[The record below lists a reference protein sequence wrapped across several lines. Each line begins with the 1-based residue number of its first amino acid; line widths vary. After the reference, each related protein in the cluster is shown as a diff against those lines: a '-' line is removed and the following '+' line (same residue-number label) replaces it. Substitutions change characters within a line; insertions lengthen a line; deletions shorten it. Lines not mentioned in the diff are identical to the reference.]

1 MLSAK
6 PPSGFRELFLPVYL
20 PTFLFAVGQGAV
32 LPVIPLF
39 ARELGASVAVAG
51 LIVAL
56 RGIGTMVFDVPA
68 GMLVSRFGERNAM
81 VIATFALAITA
92 LGASLSPSI
101 AVYGVLIFV
110 MGCGW
115 SVWLLGR
122 LSYVTDAVPGHQ
134 RGRALSLL
142 GGSNRIGNFAG
153 PFIGGFAA
161 ISFGLEAAF
170 VIQAVLAIAASAVL
184 YLAVRE
190 PQSHTD
196 VSHGGV
202 PHSVPRILRENAN
215 VFLTAGTATIA
226 IQVLRTGRQ
235 VIIPLWGES
244 IGLDAAQ
251 IGVIFGISSG
261 LDMVM
266 FYPVG
271 IVMDR
276 WGRKVTAVP
285 CLLFMSAGLFLV
297 PLTNGFLGLT
307 LAGLLIGFGNG
318 MGSGIVMTLG
328 ADFSPTIGRGEF
340 LGVWRLIGDIGTAGG
355 PVVVSAV
362 AGASTLG
369 FASIAAAAIGVA
381 GAGVMALFVTE
392 PLRRY
397 APAVVEVEPGDPG
410 AAS

>member
-32 LPVIPLF
+32 LPVIALF

-56 RGIGTMVFDVPA
+56 RGIGTMAFDIPA

-190 PQSHTD
+190 PQSHSD
-196 VSHGGV
+196 VAHGHV
-202 PHSVPRILRENAN
+202 PHSVRRIVRENAN
-215 VFLTAGTATIA
+215 VFLTAGAATVA

-235 VIIPLWGES
+235 VVIPLWGES

-261 LDMVM
+261 LDMVL

-297 PLTNGFLGLT
+297 PLTGGFLGLT

-328 ADFSPTIGRGEF
+328 ADFSPPIGRGEF

-369 FASIAAAAIGVA
+369 FASIAAAAIGVV

-397 APAVVEVEPGDPG
+397 VPVVIEVEPGDPG

>member
-1 MLSAK
+1 
-6 PPSGFRELFLPVYL
+6 VYL

-56 RGIGTMVFDVPA
+56 RGIGTMAFDIPA
-68 GMLVSRFGERNAM
+68 GLLVSRFGERNAM
-81 VIATFALAITA
+81 VIATFALAVTA
-92 LGASLSPSI
+92 FGASLSPSI
-101 AVYGVLIFV
+101 AVFGVLIFV

-122 LSYVTDAVPGHQ
+122 LSFVTDAVPGAQ

-170 VIQAVLAIAASAVL
+170 VIQALLAIAASAVL

-190 PQSHTD
+190 PNGQD
-196 VSHGGV
+196 AVAHGTGV
-202 PHSVPRILRENAN
+202 AHSVPRILRENRN
-215 VFLTAGTATIA
+215 VFLTAGTATVA

-235 VIIPLWGES
+235 VVIPLWGES

-251 IGVIFGISSG
+251 IGIIFGLSSA
-261 LDMVM
+261 LDMVL

-276 WGRKVTAVP
+276 WGRKFTAIP
-285 CLLFMSAGLFLV
+285 CLLLMAAGLFLV
-297 PLTNGFLGLT
+297 PLTGGFIGLT

-328 ADFSPTIGRGEF
+328 ADFSPAVGRGEF

-362 AGASTLG
+362 AGVATLG
-369 FASIAAAAIGVA
+369 FASVAAGAIGI
-381 GAGVMALFVTE
+381 GGSIVMALFVTE

-397 APAVVEVEPGDPG
+397 TPVVVEVEAGGPG